1 MAATI
6 QNFSAPSID
15 PLRNFRFLV
24 EIAPRADSKLP
35 TPFDSFI
42 GFTSVEGLSLTID
55 AIPYR
60 EGGYNTTTHQLP
72 GQATFSPITL
82 SRGVVLGSSQNHAWT
97 KQLFTTLS
105 GTGQGAAGANFRV
118 DVGIRVLDHPVTAGG
133 AGVIPPTKIYF
144 KVYNAWITSLAY
156 SGLNAGDNAIFVEQM
171 TLAHEGWDANWA
183 GVGTAEATAPSS

>member
-1 MAATI
+1 MAQTI

-24 EIAPRADSKLP
+24 EITALSGSTLP
-35 TPFDSFI
+35 AGFDSFI

-82 SRGVVLGSSQNHAWT
+82 SRGVVLGTSQNHAWT

-105 GTGQGAAGANFRV
+105 GSGTGTAGANFRV
-118 DVGIRVLDHPVTAGG
+118 DVGIRVLDHPVTSGG
-133 AGVIPPTKIYF
+133 AALPPTKIYF

-171 TLAHEGWDANWA
+171 TLAHEGWDANW
-183 GVGTAEATAPSS
+183 VGTGTAAATAPAS